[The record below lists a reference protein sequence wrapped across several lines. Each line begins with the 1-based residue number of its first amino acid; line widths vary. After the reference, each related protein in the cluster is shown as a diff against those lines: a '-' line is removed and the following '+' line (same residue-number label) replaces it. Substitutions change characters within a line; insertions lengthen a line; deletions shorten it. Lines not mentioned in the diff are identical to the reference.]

1 MPSHAPS
8 FFVHIAQSHSDRRRS
23 GYEIT
28 YYFHAPASL
37 EEIGVTTF
45 RLQMVPTLFGIVNQ
59 VVATQEVQESKSIV
73 SHNKARKIQRPST
86 RHGKIGTS

>member
-8 FFVHIAQSHSDRRRS
+8 FFVHIAQTHSGRRRS

-28 YYFHAPASL
+28 YYIHAPASL
-37 EEIGVTTF
+37 EEIGVTSF

-59 VVATQEVQESKSIV
+59 VVATQEVQESK
-73 SHNKARKIQRPST
+73 
-86 RHGKIGTS
+86 

>member
-1 MPSHAPS
+1 MPSLAPS
-8 FFVHIAQSHSDRRRS
+8 FFVHIAQSHSGRGRS

-37 EEIGVTTF
+37 EETGLTSF

-59 VVATQEVQESKSIV
+59 LVATQDVQESK
-73 SHNKARKIQRPST
+73 
-86 RHGKIGTS
+86 